1 MLIISKKM
9 SISAK
14 LSFNL
19 LLLSSITF
27 LTTAT
32 IFSPSYT
39 QTSILLATSE
49 NEEDESGD
57 GDGNGDSSDG
67 DNSNTDQP
75 QEEEA
80 PEAQPQPQTAP
91 QQQLQQP
98 QQPQQP
104 SPSTTTQQ
112 NGQQQEQTPLE
123 NFIISGKI
131 VSLLPIQNNTW
142 IADGDWRLVAENAKA
157 KSFSTQMVWTSADGT
172 QSHTHEFQNLRLLDN
187 NTNVAMAPGIT
198 LNLDGVLDVGTN
210 GAIDWPSV
218 PARVYLGNGQTI
230 VVAVDDTATN
240 FHFGGQPVYGLVT
253 SFSPCGPPGPS
264 MEVLPRCE

>member
-1 MLIISKKM
+1 MLFISKKM

-27 LTTAT
+27 LTMAT

-67 DNSNTDQP
+67 DNSNSDQP
-75 QEEEA
+75 QEGEVSE
-80 PEAQPQPQTAP
+80 PQPQPQTAP

-112 NGQQQEQTPLE
+112 NGQQQQTPLE

-142 IADGDWRLVAENAKA
+142 IADGDWRMVAENARA

-210 GAIDWPSV
+210 GAIDWPGV
-218 PARVYLGNGQTI
+218 PARVYLGNGQTL
-230 VVAVDDTATN
+230 VVAIDDTATN